1 MPLRFLRDMVFND
14 SEKTVPNGL
23 SMQQQLQSL
32 GIFTTLERPVQH
44 PFKVFCK
51 ELLYYSAT
59 AFVITAVLLSIIL
72 PATERMC
79 RSADVV
85 GCITPPTPRAMRPE
99 LIPTIPL

>member
-44 PFKVFCK
+44 PFKIFCK
-51 ELLYYSAT
+51 DLVYYSAT

-72 PATERMC
+72 PATERFLSSLPDSTFFI
-79 RSADVV
+79 R
-85 GCITPPTPRAMRPE
+85 E
-99 LIPTIPL
+99 LKELLHFIKG